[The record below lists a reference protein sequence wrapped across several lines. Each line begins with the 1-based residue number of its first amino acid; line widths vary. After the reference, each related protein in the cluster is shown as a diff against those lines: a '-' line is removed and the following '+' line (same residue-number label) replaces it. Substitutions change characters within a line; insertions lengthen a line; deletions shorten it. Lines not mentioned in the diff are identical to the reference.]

1 MSNTLYEI
9 LKAIVKKQA
18 AFCEFDDFN
27 RRITY
32 GHTKSLV
39 FDFHS
44 QSIHS
49 GKYYIMRQGQLMR
62 STIFL
67 SDGSCYN
74 VDPNLLIDQEER
86 PYEIIEKLYSE
97 YYNSIPSME
106 ESYASSYFKAIS
118 SKKITLEQMNKG
130 IARTEARYALEGY
143 ILLSVVCGNLKW
155 KNHEHF
161 YWFSRK
167 QKGLILFR
175 SWIER
180 EKKEG
185 KNGKIDTRRDYQF
198 DG

>member
-9 LKAIVKKQA
+9 LKTVVKKQA
-18 AFCEFDDFN
+18 FFCEIDDSN
-27 RRITY
+27 RRIAY

-49 GKYYIMRQGQLMR
+49 GKYYIMCQGQLMR
-62 STIFL
+62 STILL

-74 VDPNLLIDQEER
+74 ADPNLLIDKYER
-86 PYEIIEKLYSE
+86 PYEMIEKLYSE

-180 EKKEG
+180 EVKWI
-185 KNGKIDTRRDYQF
+185 N
-198 DG
+198 